1 MNKNHKDL
9 VKNGNIKFFNGSIF
23 EYQNKTKE
31 HCFILGFEILD
42 NMPHDRLYSPSH
54 PSVIAQKKK

>member
-23 EYQNKTKE
+23 DYKDKE
-31 HCFILGFEILD
+31 PGHCFVLGFEILD
-42 NMPHDRLYSPSH
+42 NMPHDRLYLPSH
-54 PSVIAQKKK
+54 PGT